1 MNRMDFEVMPCVPDG
16 IWLTVTDAEIDTAA
30 PDVLAALWQMYS
42 FLLDHGL
49 TCDAD
54 CDAPSPALCRRRLER
69 IAALLAIGQKEPAS
83 LLSPSS
89 PCLAEALGFQPGSV
103 SLSEQ
108 GGFEVSEPV
117 RSFCL
122 SCARLDALSS
132 PELAT
137 LADRHFRLYAAA
149 ASSAASSPADL
160 LALLHLRNR
169 LLDRLPRLAARYE
182 EFDLANQTE
191 ERLWQLC
198 ASPASPIS
206 PEAADILL
214 YLYFPLT
221 RLWWALL
228 PPAA

>member
-16 IWLTVTDAEIDTAA
+16 IWLTVTDAEIDAAA

-69 IAALLAIGQKEPAS
+69 IAALLASSGKEPVAT
-83 LLSPSS
+83 
-89 PCLAEALGFQPGSV
+89 G
-103 SLSEQ
+103 
-108 GGFEVSEPV
+108 VSESV

-132 PELAT
+132 PELAA

-149 ASSAASSPADL
+149 ASSASTSPADMF
-160 LALLHLRNR
+160 ALLHLRNC

-198 ASPASPIS
+198 ASPASPVS

>member
-69 IAALLAIGQKEPAS
+69 IAALLASSGKEPVAT
-83 LLSPSS
+83 
-89 PCLAEALGFQPGSV
+89 G
-103 SLSEQ
+103 
-108 GGFEVSEPV
+108 VSESV

-122 SCARLDALSS
+122 SCARLDALQ
-132 PELAT
+132 PAELAI

-149 ASSAASSPADL
+149 SSSASTSLADMF
-160 LALLHLRNR
+160 ALLHLRNC

-198 ASPASPIS
+198 ASPASPVS
-206 PEAADILL
+206 LEAADILL

>member
-16 IWLTVTDAEIDTAA
+16 IWLTVTDAEIDAAA

-54 CDAPSPALCRRRLER
+54 CDAPSPALCRRRMER
-69 IAALLAIGQKEPAS
+69 IAALLAISPKEPAA
-83 LLSPSS
+83 LSS
-89 PCLAEALGFQPGSV
+89 CLSEALGLQPGLG
-103 SLSEQ
+103 SLSES
-108 GGFEVSEPV
+108 VS
-117 RSFCL
+117 SFCL

-132 PELAT
+132 PELAA

-149 ASSAASSPADL
+149 ASSAAFSPADL
-160 LALLHLRNR
+160 FALLHLRNR

-191 ERLWQLC
+191 EHLWQLC

-206 PEAADILL
+206 PQAADILL

>member
-16 IWLTVTDAEIDTAA
+16 IWLTVTDAEIDAAA

-42 FLLDHGL
+42 FLLDHSL
-49 TCDAD
+49 TYDAD

-69 IAALLAIGQKEPAS
+69 IAALLASSGKEPVAT
-83 LLSPSS
+83 
-89 PCLAEALGFQPGSV
+89 G
-103 SLSEQ
+103 
-108 GGFEVSEPV
+108 VSESV

-122 SCARLDALSS
+122 SCARLDALQ
-132 PELAT
+132 PAELAA

-149 ASSAASSPADL
+149 ASSASTSPADL
-160 LALLHLRNR
+160 LALLHLRNC

-206 PEAADILL
+206 PQAADILL

>member
-69 IAALLAIGQKEPAS
+69 IAALLASSGKEPVAT
-83 LLSPSS
+83 
-89 PCLAEALGFQPGSV
+89 G
-103 SLSEQ
+103 
-108 GGFEVSEPV
+108 VSESV

-122 SCARLDALSS
+122 SCARLDALQ
-132 PELAT
+132 PAELAA

-149 ASSAASSPADL
+149 ASSSASSPADMF
-160 LALLHLRNR
+160 ALLHLRNR
-169 LLDRLPRLAARYE
+169 LLDRLPRQAARYE

>member
-69 IAALLAIGQKEPAS
+69 IAALLASSGKEPVAT
-83 LLSPSS
+83 
-89 PCLAEALGFQPGSV
+89 G
-103 SLSEQ
+103 
-108 GGFEVSEPV
+108 VSESV

-122 SCARLDALSS
+122 SCARLDALQ
-132 PELAT
+132 PAELAA

-149 ASSAASSPADL
+149 ASSASTSPADL
-160 LALLHLRNR
+160 LALLHLRNC
-169 LLDRLPRLAARYE
+169 LLDRLPRQAARYE

>member
-16 IWLTVTDAEIDTAA
+16 IWLTVTDAEIDAAA

-69 IAALLAIGQKEPAS
+69 IAALLASSGKEPVAT
-83 LLSPSS
+83 
-89 PCLAEALGFQPGSV
+89 G
-103 SLSEQ
+103 
-108 GGFEVSEPV
+108 VSESV

-132 PELAT
+132 PELAA

-149 ASSAASSPADL
+149 ASSSASSPADL
-160 LALLHLRNR
+160 FALLHLRNR
-169 LLDRLPRLAARYE
+169 LLDRLPRLAVRYE

-206 PEAADILL
+206 PQAADILL

>member
-16 IWLTVTDAEIDTAA
+16 IWLTVTDAEIDAAA
-30 PDVLAALWQMYS
+30 PDVLAALWQMYA

-69 IAALLAIGQKEPAS
+69 IAALLASSCKEPAAP
-83 LLSPSS
+83 LSNPS
-89 PCLAEALGFQPGSV
+89 PCLAEASGLLPVFG
-103 SLSEQ
+103 SLSES
-108 GGFEVSEPV
+108 G

-122 SCARLDALSS
+122 SCARLDALQ
-132 PELAT
+132 PVELAA
-137 LADRHFRLYAAA
+137 LADRHFHLYAAA
-149 ASSAASSPADL
+149 ASSATSSPADL
-160 LALLHLRNR
+160 FALLHLRNR

-198 ASPASPIS
+198 ASPASPVS

>member
-54 CDAPSPALCRRRLER
+54 CGAPSPALCRRRLER
-69 IAALLAIGQKEPAS
+69 IAVLLAIGQKAPAA
-83 LLSPSS
+83 SPS
-89 PCLAEALGFQPGSV
+89 CLSEALGFQPGYG

-108 GGFEVSEPV
+108 GGFVVSEHV

-122 SCARLDALSS
+122 SCARLDALQ
-132 PELAT
+132 PAELAA

-149 ASSAASSPADL
+149 ASSASTSPADMF
-160 LALLHLRNR
+160 ALLHLRNR

-198 ASPASPIS
+198 ASPASPVS

>member
-69 IAALLAIGQKEPAS
+69 IAALLASSGKEPAA
-83 LLSPSS
+83 SPS
-89 PCLAEALGFQPGSV
+89 CLSEALGFQPGYG

-108 GGFEVSEPV
+108 GGFVVSEHV

-122 SCARLDALSS
+122 SCARLDALQ
-132 PELAT
+132 PAEQAA

-149 ASSAASSPADL
+149 ASSASTSPADMF
-160 LALLHLRNR
+160 ALLHLRNC

-206 PEAADILL
+206 PQAADILL

>member
-16 IWLTVTDAEIDTAA
+16 IWLTVTDAEIDVAA

-69 IAALLAIGQKEPAS
+69 IAALLASSGKEPVAT
-83 LLSPSS
+83 
-89 PCLAEALGFQPGSV
+89 G
-103 SLSEQ
+103 
-108 GGFEVSEPV
+108 VSESV

-122 SCARLDALSS
+122 SCARLDALQ
-132 PELAT
+132 PAELAI

-149 ASSAASSPADL
+149 ASSASTSPADMF
-160 LALLHLRNR
+160 ALLHLRNC
-169 LLDRLPRLAARYE
+169 LLDRLPRQAARYE

>member
-16 IWLTVTDAEIDTAA
+16 IWLTVTDAEIDAAA
-30 PDVLAALWQMYS
+30 PDVLAALWQMYA

-69 IAALLAIGQKEPAS
+69 IATILANSGKESA
-83 LLSPSS
+83 
-89 PCLAEALGFQPGSV
+89 V
-103 SLSEQ
+103 T
-108 GGFEVSEPV
+108 VSESV

-122 SCARLDALSS
+122 SCARLDALSV
-132 PELAT
+132 PELAA

-149 ASSAASSPADL
+149 ASSATSSPADL
-160 LALLHLRNR
+160 FALLHLRNR

-198 ASPASPIS
+198 ASPASPVS

>member
-16 IWLTVTDAEIDTAA
+16 IWLTVTDAEIDAAA

-69 IAALLAIGQKEPAS
+69 IAALLAIGQKAPAA
-83 LLSPSS
+83 SPS
-89 PCLAEALGFQPGSV
+89 CLSEALGFQPGYG

-108 GGFEVSEPV
+108 GGFVVSEHV

-122 SCARLDALSS
+122 SCARLDALQ
-132 PELAT
+132 PAELSA

-149 ASSAASSPADL
+149 ASSASTSPADMF
-160 LALLHLRNR
+160 ALLHLRNC
-169 LLDRLPRLAARYE
+169 LLDRLPRQAARYE

-198 ASPASPIS
+198 ASPASPVS
-206 PEAADILL
+206 PQAADILL

>member
-16 IWLTVTDAEIDTAA
+16 IWLTVTDAEIDAAA

-54 CDAPSPALCRRRLER
+54 CDAPSPALCRRRMER
-69 IAALLAIGQKEPAS
+69 IAALLAISPKEPAA
-83 LLSPSS
+83 LSS
-89 PCLAEALGFQPGSV
+89 CLSEALGLQPGLG
-103 SLSEQ
+103 SLSE
-108 GGFEVSEPV
+108 SV

-132 PELAT
+132 PELAA

-149 ASSAASSPADL
+149 ASSAAFSPADL
-160 LALLHLRNR
+160 FALLHLRNR

-191 ERLWQLC
+191 EHLWQLC

-206 PEAADILL
+206 PQAADILL

>member
-16 IWLTVTDAEIDTAA
+16 IWLTVTDAEIDAAA

-69 IAALLAIGQKEPAS
+69 IAALLASSGKEPVAT
-83 LLSPSS
+83 
-89 PCLAEALGFQPGSV
+89 G
-103 SLSEQ
+103 
-108 GGFEVSEPV
+108 VSESV

-122 SCARLDALSS
+122 SCARLDALQ
-132 PELAT
+132 PAELAI

-169 LLDRLPRLAARYE
+169 LLDRLPRLAACYE

-198 ASPASPIS
+198 ASPASPVS
-206 PEAADILL
+206 LEAADILL

>member
-69 IAALLAIGQKEPAS
+69 IAALLAISHKEPAA
-83 LLSPSS
+83 SPS
-89 PCLAEALGFQPGSV
+89 CLSEALGFQPGYG

-108 GGFEVSEPV
+108 GGFVVSEHV

-122 SCARLDALSS
+122 SCARLDALQ
-132 PELAT
+132 PAELAA

-149 ASSAASSPADL
+149 ASSASTSPADMF
-160 LALLHLRNR
+160 ALLHLRNC
-169 LLDRLPRLAARYE
+169 LLDRLPRQAARYE

-198 ASPASPIS
+198 ASPASPVS

>member
-16 IWLTVTDAEIDTAA
+16 IWLTVTDAEIESAS

-69 IAALLAIGQKEPAS
+69 IAALLASSGKEPAA
-83 LLSPSS
+83 SPS
-89 PCLAEALGFQPGSV
+89 CLSEALGFQPGYG

-108 GGFEVSEPV
+108 GGFVVSEHV

-122 SCARLDALSS
+122 SCARLDALQ
-132 PELAT
+132 PAELAA

-149 ASSAASSPADL
+149 ASSSASSPADL
-160 LALLHLRNR
+160 FALLHLRNR
-169 LLDRLPRLAARYE
+169 LLDRLPRLAVRYE

-198 ASPASPIS
+198 ASPASPVS

>member
-49 TCDAD
+49 TYDAD

-69 IAALLAIGQKEPAS
+69 IAALLASSGKEPAS
-83 LLSPSS
+83 LLTFSS
-89 PCLAEALGFQPGSV
+89 PCLTEALGLQPGLG
-103 SLSEQ
+103 SLSE
-108 GGFEVSEPV
+108 SV

-122 SCARLDALSS
+122 SCARLDALQ
-132 PELAT
+132 PVELAA

-149 ASSAASSPADL
+149 ASSASTSPADL
-160 LALLHLRNR
+160 FALLHLRNS

-198 ASPASPIS
+198 ASPASPVS
-206 PEAADILL
+206 PQAADILL

>member
-69 IAALLAIGQKEPAS
+69 IAALLASSGKEPVAT
-83 LLSPSS
+83 
-89 PCLAEALGFQPGSV
+89 G
-103 SLSEQ
+103 
-108 GGFEVSEPV
+108 VSESV

-122 SCARLDALSS
+122 SCARLDALQ
-132 PELAT
+132 PAELAI

-149 ASSAASSPADL
+149 ASSASTSPADL

-198 ASPASPIS
+198 ASPASPVS

>member
-69 IAALLAIGQKEPAS
+69 IAALLASSGKEPVAT
-83 LLSPSS
+83 
-89 PCLAEALGFQPGSV
+89 G
-103 SLSEQ
+103 
-108 GGFEVSEPV
+108 VSESV

-122 SCARLDALSS
+122 SCARLDALQ
-132 PELAT
+132 PAELAA

-149 ASSAASSPADL
+149 ASSASTSPADMF
-160 LALLHLRNR
+160 ALLHLRNR
-169 LLDRLPRLAARYE
+169 LLDRLPRQAARYE

-198 ASPASPIS
+198 ASPASPVS

>member
-16 IWLTVTDAEIDTAA
+16 IWLTVTDAEIDSAA
-30 PDVLAALWQMYS
+30 LDVLAALWQMYS

-69 IAALLAIGQKEPAS
+69 IAALLASSGKEPVAT
-83 LLSPSS
+83 
-89 PCLAEALGFQPGSV
+89 G
-103 SLSEQ
+103 
-108 GGFEVSEPV
+108 VSESV

-122 SCARLDALSS
+122 SCARLDALQ
-132 PELAT
+132 PAELAA

-149 ASSAASSPADL
+149 ASSASTSPADMF
-160 LALLHLRNR
+160 ALLHLRNC
-169 LLDRLPRLAARYE
+169 LLDRLPRQAARYE

-198 ASPASPIS
+198 ASPASPVS

>member
-69 IAALLAIGQKEPAS
+69 IAALLASSGKEPVAT
-83 LLSPSS
+83 
-89 PCLAEALGFQPGSV
+89 G
-103 SLSEQ
+103 
-108 GGFEVSEPV
+108 VSESV

-122 SCARLDALSS
+122 SCARLDALQ
-132 PELAT
+132 PAELAA

-149 ASSAASSPADL
+149 ASSASTSPADL

-206 PEAADILL
+206 PQAADILL

>member
-16 IWLTVTDAEIDTAA
+16 IWLTVTDAEIDKAA

-69 IAALLAIGQKEPAS
+69 IAALLASSGKEPVAT
-83 LLSPSS
+83 
-89 PCLAEALGFQPGSV
+89 G
-103 SLSEQ
+103 
-108 GGFEVSEPV
+108 VSESV

-132 PELAT
+132 PELAA

-198 ASPASPIS
+198 ASPASPVS
-206 PEAADILL
+206 PQAADILL

>member
-16 IWLTVTDAEIDTAA
+16 IWLTVTDAKIDTAA

-69 IAALLAIGQKEPAS
+69 IAALLASSGKEPVAT
-83 LLSPSS
+83 
-89 PCLAEALGFQPGSV
+89 G
-103 SLSEQ
+103 
-108 GGFEVSEPV
+108 VSESV

-122 SCARLDALSS
+122 SCARLDALQ
-132 PELAT
+132 PAELAI

-149 ASSAASSPADL
+149 ASSASTSLADMF
-160 LALLHLRNR
+160 ALLHLRNC

-198 ASPASPIS
+198 ASPASPVS

>member
-16 IWLTVTDAEIDTAA
+16 IWLTVTDAEIDAAA
-30 PDVLAALWQMYS
+30 PDVLAALWQMYA

-69 IAALLAIGQKEPAS
+69 IATILASSCKEPA
-83 LLSPSS
+83 
-89 PCLAEALGFQPGSV
+89 V
-103 SLSEQ
+103 T
-108 GGFEVSEPV
+108 VSESV

-122 SCARLDALSS
+122 SSARLDALH
-132 PELAT
+132 PAELVT

-149 ASSAASSPADL
+149 ASSATSSPADL
-160 LALLHLRNR
+160 FALLHLRNR

-198 ASPASPIS
+198 ASPASPVS

>member
-69 IAALLAIGQKEPAS
+69 IAALLASSGKEPVAT
-83 LLSPSS
+83 
-89 PCLAEALGFQPGSV
+89 G
-103 SLSEQ
+103 
-108 GGFEVSEPV
+108 VSESV

-122 SCARLDALSS
+122 SCARLDALPS
-132 PELAT
+132 PELAI

-160 LALLHLRNR
+160 FALLHLRNR

-198 ASPASPIS
+198 ASPASPLS
-206 PEAADILL
+206 PQAADILL

>member
-16 IWLTVTDAEIDTAA
+16 IWLTVTDAEIDAAA
-30 PDVLAALWQMYS
+30 PDVLAALWQMYA

-69 IAALLAIGQKEPAS
+69 IAALFASSCKEPAAP
-83 LLSPSS
+83 LSNLS
-89 PCLAEALGFQPGSV
+89 PCLAEASGLLPVLG
-103 SLSEQ
+103 SLSE
-108 GGFEVSEPV
+108 SV

-122 SCARLDALSS
+122 SCARLDALQ
-132 PELAT
+132 PVELAA

-149 ASSAASSPADL
+149 ASSATSSSADL
-160 LALLHLRNR
+160 FALLHLRNS

-198 ASPASPIS
+198 ASPASPVS

>member
-1 MNRMDFEVMPCVPDG
+1 MNRMDFEVMPCMPDG
-16 IWLTVTDAEIDTAA
+16 IWLTVTDAEIDAAA

-69 IAALLAIGQKEPAS
+69 IAALLAIGQKAPAA
-83 LLSPSS
+83 SPS
-89 PCLAEALGFQPGSV
+89 CLSEALGLQPGLG
-103 SLSEQ
+103 SLSE
-108 GGFEVSEPV
+108 SV

-122 SCARLDALSS
+122 SCARLDALQ
-132 PELAT
+132 PAELAI

-149 ASSAASSPADL
+149 ASSASTSLADMF
-160 LALLHLRNR
+160 ALLHLRNR

-206 PEAADILL
+206 PQAADILL

>member
-16 IWLTVTDAEIDTAA
+16 IWLTVTDAEIDAAA

-69 IAALLAIGQKEPAS
+69 IAALLAIGQKAPAA
-83 LLSPSS
+83 SPS
-89 PCLAEALGFQPGSV
+89 CLSEALGFQPGYG

-108 GGFEVSEPV
+108 GGFVVSEHV

-122 SCARLDALSS
+122 SCARLDALQ
-132 PELAT
+132 PAELAI

-149 ASSAASSPADL
+149 ASSASTSPADMF
-160 LALLHLRNR
+160 ALLHLRNC
-169 LLDRLPRLAARYE
+169 LLDRLPRQAARYE

-206 PEAADILL
+206 PQAADILL

>member
-69 IAALLAIGQKEPAS
+69 IAALLASSGKEPVA
-83 LLSPSS
+83 
-89 PCLAEALGFQPGSV
+89 AG
-103 SLSEQ
+103 
-108 GGFEVSEPV
+108 VSESV

-122 SCARLDALSS
+122 SCARLDALQ
-132 PELAT
+132 PAELAI

-149 ASSAASSPADL
+149 ASSASTSPADL

-198 ASPASPIS
+198 ASPASPVS

>member
-16 IWLTVTDAEIDTAA
+16 IWLTVTDAEIDAAA

-54 CDAPSPALCRRRLER
+54 CDAPSPALCRRRMER
-69 IAALLAIGQKEPAS
+69 IAALLTSSGKEPVAT
-83 LLSPSS
+83 
-89 PCLAEALGFQPGSV
+89 G
-103 SLSEQ
+103 
-108 GGFEVSEPV
+108 VSESV

-122 SCARLDALSS
+122 SCARLDALQ
-132 PELAT
+132 PAELAA

-160 LALLHLRNR
+160 FALLHLRNR
-169 LLDRLPRLAARYE
+169 LLDCLPRLAARYE

-198 ASPASPIS
+198 ASSASPIS
-206 PEAADILL
+206 PQAADILL

>member
-16 IWLTVTDAEIDTAA
+16 IWLTVTDAEIDAAA

-69 IAALLAIGQKEPAS
+69 IAALLASSGKEPVAT
-83 LLSPSS
+83 
-89 PCLAEALGFQPGSV
+89 G
-103 SLSEQ
+103 
-108 GGFEVSEPV
+108 VSESV

-122 SCARLDALSS
+122 SCARLDALQ
-132 PELAT
+132 PAELAA

-149 ASSAASSPADL
+149 ASSASTSPADL

-198 ASPASPIS
+198 ASPASPVS
-206 PEAADILL
+206 PQTADILL

>member
-69 IAALLAIGQKEPAS
+69 IAALLASSGKEPVAT
-83 LLSPSS
+83 
-89 PCLAEALGFQPGSV
+89 G
-103 SLSEQ
+103 
-108 GGFEVSEPV
+108 VSESV

-122 SCARLDALSS
+122 SCARLDALQ
-132 PELAT
+132 PAELAI

-149 ASSAASSPADL
+149 ASSASTSPADMF
-160 LALLHLRNR
+160 ALLHLRNR

-198 ASPASPIS
+198 ASPASPVS

>member
-16 IWLTVTDAEIDTAA
+16 IWLTVTDAEIDAAA
-30 PDVLAALWQMYS
+30 PDVLAALWQMYA

-69 IAALLAIGQKEPAS
+69 IAALLASSGKEPVAT
-83 LLSPSS
+83 
-89 PCLAEALGFQPGSV
+89 G
-103 SLSEQ
+103 
-108 GGFEVSEPV
+108 VSESV

-122 SCARLDALSS
+122 SCARLDALQ
-132 PELAT
+132 PAELAI

-149 ASSAASSPADL
+149 ASSASTSPADL
-160 LALLHLRNR
+160 LALLHLRNC

-206 PEAADILL
+206 PQAADILL

>member
-69 IAALLAIGQKEPAS
+69 IAALLASSGKEPVAT
-83 LLSPSS
+83 
-89 PCLAEALGFQPGSV
+89 G
-103 SLSEQ
+103 
-108 GGFEVSEPV
+108 VSESV

-132 PELAT
+132 PELAA

-149 ASSAASSPADL
+149 ASSASTSPADL

-198 ASPASPIS
+198 ASPASPVS

>member
-16 IWLTVTDAEIDTAA
+16 IWLTVTDAEIDAAA

-54 CDAPSPALCRRRLER
+54 CDAPSPALCRRRMER
-69 IAALLAIGQKEPAS
+69 IAALLAISPKEPAA
-83 LLSPSS
+83 LSS
-89 PCLAEALGFQPGSV
+89 CLSEAPGLQPGLG
-103 SLSEQ
+103 SLSE
-108 GGFEVSEPV
+108 SV

-132 PELAT
+132 PELAA

-149 ASSAASSPADL
+149 ASSAAFSPADL
-160 LALLHLRNR
+160 FALLHLRNR

-191 ERLWQLC
+191 EHLWQLC

-206 PEAADILL
+206 PQAADILL

>member
-69 IAALLAIGQKEPAS
+69 IAALLASSGKEPVAT
-83 LLSPSS
+83 
-89 PCLAEALGFQPGSV
+89 G
-103 SLSEQ
+103 
-108 GGFEVSEPV
+108 VSESV

-122 SCARLDALSS
+122 SCARLDALQ
-132 PELAT
+132 PVELAA

-149 ASSAASSPADL
+149 ASSATSSPADL
-160 LALLHLRNR
+160 FALLHLRNS

-198 ASPASPIS
+198 ASPASPVS

>member
-69 IAALLAIGQKEPAS
+69 IAALLASSGKEPVAT
-83 LLSPSS
+83 
-89 PCLAEALGFQPGSV
+89 G
-103 SLSEQ
+103 
-108 GGFEVSEPV
+108 VSESV

-132 PELAT
+132 PELAA

-149 ASSAASSPADL
+149 ASSASTSPADL

>member
-69 IAALLAIGQKEPAS
+69 IAALLASSGKEPVAT
-83 LLSPSS
+83 
-89 PCLAEALGFQPGSV
+89 G
-103 SLSEQ
+103 
-108 GGFEVSEPV
+108 VSESV

-122 SCARLDALSS
+122 TCARLDALQ
-132 PELAT
+132 PAELAI

-149 ASSAASSPADL
+149 ASSASTSPADL

-198 ASPASPIS
+198 ASPASPVS

>member
-16 IWLTVTDAEIDTAA
+16 IWLTVTDAEIDAAA

-54 CDAPSPALCRRRLER
+54 CDVPSPTLCRRRLER
-69 IAALLAIGQKEPAS
+69 IAALFASSGKEPVA
-83 LLSPSS
+83 
-89 PCLAEALGFQPGSV
+89 PG
-103 SLSEQ
+103 
-108 GGFEVSEPV
+108 VSESV

-122 SCARLDALSS
+122 PCTRLDALSG
-132 PELAT
+132 PELAA

-149 ASSAASSPADL
+149 ASSAASSPADMF
-160 LALLHLRNR
+160 ALLHLRNC

-198 ASPASPIS
+198 ASPASPVS